1 MKADKERRQ
10 PALLCLGL
18 SNGHWMVV
26 RLERSD
32 SQTLP
37 ILNRGYGY
45 GFHALALLQ
54 KGNLDYIAGRGVIA
68 RSRDLDEP
76 WHENQ
81 PHFFRA
87 WREVVKYARRHN
99 IDRLLYSDALI
110 MTLKSQPERQPKK
123 STGLTVWQEWRLT
136 R

>member
-1 MKADKERRQ
+1 MKADSERCQ
-10 PALLCLGL
+10 PVLLCLGL
-18 SNGHWMVV
+18 SKGHWMVV
-26 RLERSD
+26 RLDRSD
-32 SQTLP
+32 SQTVP
-37 ILNRGYGY
+37 ILNRRYGY

-87 WREVVKYARRHN
+87 WREVVQYARMHN
-99 IDRLLYSDALI
+99 IDRLLHSDALI

>member
-1 MKADKERRQ
+1 MKAGKERCQ
-10 PALLCLGL
+10 PALLYLDL

-32 SQTLP
+32 SQTAT
-37 ILNRGYGY
+37 ILNRRYGY

-54 KGNLDYIAGRGVIA
+54 KGNLDTIAGRGVIA
-68 RSRDLDEP
+68 RSRDFDEP

-81 PHFFRA
+81 PRFFRA
-87 WREVVKYARRHN
+87 WREVVQHARMHN
-99 IDRLLYSDALI
+99 IDRLFYSDALI

-123 STGLTVWQEWRLT
+123 STGLTVWKEWRLT